1 MSKTTISINNYE
13 CVVLPAPKGAFL
25 IKDGLQYPYFVDY
38 AAIAIYDGVYP
49 NIYGM
54 ELSENESYL
63 GISDE
68 RDRSLAVEVTAPMLQ
83 TFLDIEIE
91 QQGDPRAHIIYLY
104 HQFKQHGTPMEYGA
118 LVWFREKFK
127 EHNIT
132 KADFDVFA

>member
-1 MSKTTISINNYE
+1 MSKQTIIICGEE
-13 CVVLPAPKGAFL
+13 CVILPAPKGAFL
-25 IKDGLQYPYFVDY
+25 IKDGLQYPYFFEY
-38 AAIAIYDGVYP
+38 TAIAIDDEVFP

-63 GISDE
+63 SISDE
-68 RDRSLAVEVTAPMLQ
+68 RDRNLAVEVTAPMLQ
-83 TFLDIEIE
+83 KFLDIEIE
-91 QQGDPRAHIIYLY
+91 QEGDPRAHIIYLY